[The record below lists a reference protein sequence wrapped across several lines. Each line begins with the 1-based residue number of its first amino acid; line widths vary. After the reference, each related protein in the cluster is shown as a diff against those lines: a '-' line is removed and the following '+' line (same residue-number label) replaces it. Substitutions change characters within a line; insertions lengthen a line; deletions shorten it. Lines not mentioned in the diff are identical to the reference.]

1 MIIKSN
7 TNIETDK
14 TSYKY
19 CEKYSLFTKQELED
33 FINANSL
40 YTRTGQLWGSKNY
53 YICIDSKI
61 VYTEAGRTLKFQFT
75 EEAPDQY
82 RLTAI
87 NGYLYSYSSSTQ
99 PFFKDMGLDL
109 YGIFDLYKKKYTT
122 LAAKIALRDKQIST
136 ERKLNDINTDEIE
149 LDFMSLAE
157 KYGFEFTSEHPS
169 INYYKNNTYL
179 FENKKNNRYIKF
191 KSFAV
196 KSKNIQCWQVWGLWP
211 FVNTSYN
218 TYVGTFDEIKKVAEG
233 YMMMFQD
240 DTITTNYDRYMP
252 QGK

>member
-1 MIIKSN
+1 MIIKTN
-7 TNIETDK
+7 TNIESDK
-14 TSYKY
+14 TSYNY

-33 FINANSL
+33 FYKTNGL
-40 YTRTGQLWGSKNY
+40 YTRTGQQWGSKKY
-53 YICIDSKI
+53 YLCIDSKI
-61 VYTEAGRTLKFQFT
+61 VYTEAGRTLKFIFI
-75 EEAPDQY
+75 EESPDQY
-82 RLTAI
+82 RLNGI
-87 NGYLYSYSSSTQ
+87 NGYFYSYSSSTQ

-109 YGIFDLYKKKYTT
+109 YGIFELYKKKYST

-149 LDFMSLAE
+149 LDFMTMAE
-157 KYGFEFTSEHPS
+157 KYGFEFSSQHPS
-169 INYYKNNTYL
+169 TSYYKNNTYL

-196 KSKNIQCWQVWGLWP
+196 KSKNIQCWQVCGLWP

-240 DTITTNYDRYMP
+240 DTITTDYNRYTP

>member
-1 MIIKSN
+1 MIIKTN
-7 TNIETDK
+7 TNIESDK

-40 YTRTGQLWGSKNY
+40 YTRTGQQWGSKNY

-75 EEAPDQY
+75 EEAPDNY

-109 YGIFDLYKKKYTT
+109 YGIFDLYKKKYST
-122 LAAKIALRDKQIST
+122 LAAKIALRDKQITT

-179 FENKKNNRYIKF
+179 FENKKNNKYIKF

-196 KSKNIQCWQVWGLWP
+196 KSKNIQCWQVWGWWP

-218 TYVGTFDEIKKVAEG
+218 TYVGTFEEIKKVAEG

-240 DTITTNYDRYMP
+240 DTITTDYNKYVP